1 MKKTYHKL
9 AKISLVCVY
18 LIIVAGSVVRM
29 TGSGMGCP
37 DWPKCFG
44 YYIPPTSADV
54 LEFKPNFEYKKGQV
68 ILINDIFHY
77 AKNDFTSTNNLNINN
92 WEKNTTHEYNTFNV
106 THTWIEYINRLLSVV
121 AGIPIFL
128 LFIVSLFL
136 FRKHKLLTLVA
147 FLVIVFM
154 GFEAWLGK
162 TVVDSNLLPIKIS
175 IHLGVA
181 FLIVLILV
189 FGIFKSGN
197 YSLQKKPSKTFKK
210 ILLLAFSLTIV
221 QIILGIQVR
230 QFVDEKI
237 MQVGYEKATWLD
249 GVDWKFYVHRTFSV
263 IVFLTNFWLFY
274 KNRKLILNLHLLKYV
289 ILILSLEIL
298 TGIIMVY
305 FYFPLVSQP
314 LHLVMSGIILG
325 LQFMLLLQV
334 NFSVNKYNTT
344 KNDL

>member
-1 MKKTYHKL
+1 MKKTYHRL
-9 AKISLVCVY
+9 AKISVVCVY

-54 LEFKPNFEYKKGQV
+54 LEFKPNFDYKKGQV
-68 ILINDIFHY
+68 IQIDDIFHY
-77 AKNDFTSTNNLNINN
+77 AKRDFTSTSNLKIEN

-106 THTWIEYINRLLSVV
+106 THTWIEYINRLLTVV

-128 LFIVSLFL
+128 LFLVSLFL
-136 FRKHKLLTLVA
+136 FKKHKLLTLIA
-147 FLVIVFM
+147 GLVILFM

-162 TVVDSNLLPIKIS
+162 TVVDSNLMPVKIS

-181 FLIVLILV
+181 FLIVLILI
-189 FGIFKSGN
+189 FGIFKSGH
-197 YSLQKKPSKTFKK
+197 YSLSKTPSKKFKNV
-210 ILLLAFSLTIV
+210 LLLAFSLTIT
-221 QIILGIQVR
+221 QIIFGIQVR

-237 MQVGYEKATWLD
+237 MQIGYEKANWLN
-249 GVDWKFYVHRTFSV
+249 GVDWKFYVHRTFSI
-263 IVFLTNFWLFY
+263 IVMLVNTWLFFI
-274 KNRKLILNLHLLKYV
+274 NRKKLLNQNLINFV
-289 ILILSLEIL
+289 MIIIGLEIL

-305 FYFPLVSQP
+305 FDFPMVSQP

-325 LQFMLLLQV
+325 LQFMLLLQS
-334 NFSVNKYNTT
+334 NLSKQKAN
-344 KNDL
+344 NDLQI